1 VAKTKPTSRK
11 PGQGGGPVSVP
22 GAKPL
27 KSMKGGG
34 NTHVQ
39 RIQKPKAK

>member
-11 PGQGGGPVSVP
+11 QGQGGGPAVP

-27 KSMKGGG
+27 KSMKGGA